1 MWFLLFKKFCALSG
15 NMEPT
20 QKEHYLRLN
29 NRPFKAIQNGTK
41 RIEIRANKYKN
52 ISESFKPGDFIVFTN
67 NETNQTMRCKVTRVN
82 LYPTVRNLLEIE
94 GLSHTLSSGLG
105 LEEGIKSIESI
116 GDYKNIIN
124 NHGVLAI
131 TLECIF

>member
-1 MWFLLFKKFCALSG
+1 
-15 NMEPT
+15 MEAT
-20 QKEHYLRLN
+20 QKEYYLRLN

-67 NETNQTMRCKVTRVN
+67 NETKQTMRCKVTRVN

-131 TLECIF
+131 TIECIF